1 MSEQWDYRPG
11 TLIPGTKYQ
20 VVSRMG
26 AGGMGTVYE
35 VEDVSVEKRFVLKTI
50 HVKYAGHNVAVERF
64 VREAKALGK
73 LEHKNIVQVVTA
85 GVTTDALQ
93 LRYFVMEK
101 LTGHSLRTILHSKG
115 ALALDAACRFMIE
128 LMAALN
134 AAHDAGIIHR
144 DIKPENIFI
153 ARDSVGVTTLKLL
166 DFGIMTSTG
175 TRTTDRKGFM
185 GTARYAAPEQMDDK
199 HEATPQSDLY
209 AASLVFYELVCGSGP
224 FDELDEVPELLEAHR
239 VKPPPSPV
247 LFRPDLPA
255 SLSKLILRG
264 LAKDPADR
272 QPDAFSYAEDVERE
286 LRALRE
292 GSPTSRRHDARRPG
306 DPPSFGASPA
316 PSSKNE
322 ATALDEAPP
331 SFGSVPPAPSPAA
344 KRGTQVLAQAA
355 PEDVAVL
362 SHSDID
368 RQAAASFARAHG
380 ATPPPPNVEPN
391 ETIGATHS
399 TMPGLPS
406 GRGRAWMLVALGVV
420 VFAAALGSIKL
431 LQKKDITAAAAA
443 GPSATTVET
452 AAASASASASATP
465 AATPTATTTAA
476 ATATGPSAPGTTT
489 RHRHG
494 VKAPTPVVSALP
506 GSGL

>member
-115 ALALDAACRFMIE
+115 ALALDTACRFMIE
-128 LMAALN
+128 LMSALN

-153 ARDSVGVTTLKLL
+153 ARDSVGVTNLKLL

-185 GTARYAAPEQMDDK
+185 GTARYAAPEQMDEK
-199 HEATPQSDLY
+199 QEATPKSDLY
-209 AASLVFYELVCGSGP
+209 AASLVFYEMVCGMGP
-224 FDELDEVPELLEAHR
+224 FDDLDEVPELLEAHR
-239 VKPPPSPV
+239 SKPPPALV
-247 LFRPDLPA
+247 LFRPDVPP
-255 SLSKLILRG
+255 SLAKLILRG
-264 LAKDPADR
+264 LAKNPADR
-272 QPDAFSYAEDVERE
+272 QADAFSYAEDVEKE
-286 LRALRE
+286 LRALR
-292 GSPTSRRHDARRPG
+292 GG
-306 DPPSFGASPA
+306 A
-316 PSSKNE
+316 PSSRRQ
-322 ATALDEAPP
+322 TAPQ
-331 SFGSVPPAPSPAA
+331 SFAAPAA
-344 KRGTQVLAQAA
+344 
-355 PEDVAVL
+355 
-362 SHSDID
+362 
-368 RQAAASFARAHG
+368 
-380 ATPPPPNVEPN
+380 
-391 ETIGATHS
+391 
-399 TMPGLPS
+399 
-406 GRGRAWMLVALGVV
+406 
-420 VFAAALGSIKL
+420 
-431 LQKKDITAAAAA
+431 
-443 GPSATTVET
+443 
-452 AAASASASASATP
+452 
-465 AATPTATTTAA
+465 
-476 ATATGPSAPGTTT
+476 
-489 RHRHG
+489 
-494 VKAPTPVVSALP
+494 
-506 GSGL
+506 